1 MEVAAS
7 AGIVALL
14 ALAAGALWVVA
25 RRQGGL
31 PFGRSRAAGPAE
43 LVQRLPLT
51 PQHSLHLIRVAGEA
65 LWVVTYPNGAVVGH
79 HGKPF
84 AEWVAEAAAA
94 QREVSR

>member
-14 ALAAGALWVVA
+14 ALAAGALWVMA
-25 RRQGGL
+25 RGRSGL
-31 PFGRSRAAGPAE
+31 PFGRNRGRGPAE

-79 HGKPF
+79 RKSF
-84 AEWVAEAAAA
+84 ADWVAEAGVA
-94 QREVSR
+94 QGEGSR